1 MSAVKSSNTSNHA
14 SSNRASSRDV
24 AGSDAVLR
32 HVIRAVRAISTPGG
46 RLAIWGTGLVLL
58 PLVTVALDRAYVV
71 YLYDLVMVHVILAL
85 GLNILTGFTGQI
97 SIGHAG
103 FMGIG
108 AYASAVLTGRLG
120 VPFVAAMPLAAL
132 LTAAIG
138 FGLGIPALRLHGHY
152 LAIATLG
159 FGVAVSQLS
168 AVWEGFTGG
177 YQGMKVP
184 VASVLGFRFN
194 TDLRYYYL
202 AVAVTWLMLAAARN
216 ILRTRPGRALMA
228 VRDSEVAAQAMGV
241 NLAKYKTA
249 SFAISAFYAGIAG
262 SLYAH
267 LVKFIS
273 PFDFNL
279 GVSLT
284 LLAAI
289 VVGGLGSVPGSVLG
303 AVFMTLLPHAFSRV
317 KNLPLVLT
325 GVSLIVVVLFLPHGL
340 VSLPWRL
347 RQAASVI
354 RARMRMRTRMRTGR
368 STRHGAA

>member
-1 MSAVKSSNTSNHA
+1 MGVSSSNTRNDA
-14 SSNRASSRDV
+14 SSTNPSRAAVGVRVV
-24 AGSDAVLR
+24 AWGTT
-32 HVIRAVRAISTPGG
+32 RALSTSVG
-46 RLAIWGTGLVLL
+46 RLAAWMAALVAL
-58 PLVTVALDRAYVV
+58 PLVTVAVGRAYVV
-71 YLYDLVMVHVILAL
+71 YLYDLVMVNIVLAL

-103 FMGIG
+103 FMAIG
-108 AYASAVLTGRLG
+108 AYASAILTGRLG
-120 VPFVAAMPLAAL
+120 VPFAVAMPLAAL
-132 LTAAIG
+132 FTAAIG

-159 FGVAVSQLS
+159 FGVAVSQLF

-177 YQGMKVP
+177 YQGMKAP
-184 VASVLGFRFN
+184 AASLLGFRFS

-202 AVAVTWLMLAAARN
+202 ALAITWLMLAVARN

-249 SFAISAFYAGIAG
+249 SFAISAFYAGVAG

-279 GVSLT
+279 SVSLT

-289 VVGGLGSVPGSVLG
+289 VVGGLGSLPGSVLG
-303 AVFMTLLPHAFSRV
+303 AVFMTLLPHVFSRV

-347 RQAASVI
+347 TSAWSGLRAKLGTRMGL
-354 RARMRMRTRMRTGR
+354 RARGSAKR
-368 STRHGAA
+368 GAA

>member
-1 MSAVKSSNTSNHA
+1 MNAVSDAIRRTARAA
-14 SSNRASSRDV
+14 SSPAARRIL
-24 AGSDAVLR
+24 AG
-32 HVIRAVRAISTPGG
+32 
-46 RLAIWGTGLVLL
+46 LALVLL
-58 PLVTVALDRAYVV
+58 PLVTVASGRAYVV
-71 YLYDLVMVHVILAL
+71 YLYDLVMVYVIVAL

-103 FMGIG
+103 FMAIG
-108 AYASAVLTGRLG
+108 AYASAILTGRLG
-120 VPFVAAMPLAAL
+120 LPFALAMPLSAL
-132 LTAAIG
+132 LAAVV
-138 FGLGIPALRLHGHY
+138 GLGLGVPALRLHGHY

-168 AVWEGFTGG
+168 AVWEGLTGG

-184 VASVLGFRFN
+184 VASLLGFRFN

-202 AVAVTWLMLAAARN
+202 ALVVTWLMLAAAQN
-216 ILRTRPGRALMA
+216 LLRTRPGRALKA

-267 LVKFIS
+267 LVKFVS

-303 AVFMTLLPHAFSRV
+303 AIFMTLLPHAFSRV
-317 KNLPLVLT
+317 RNLPLVLT
-325 GVSLIVVVLFLPHGL
+325 GVCLILVVLFLPHGL
-340 VSLPWRL
+340 VSLTWRL
-347 RQAASVI
+347 RQAASSMR
-354 RARMRMRTRMRTGR
+354 RATRRGT
-368 STRHGAA
+368 A

>member
-1 MSAVKSSNTSNHA
+1 MGVSSSNKQKDASATSPG
-14 SSNRASSRDV
+14 RAADGGGGV
-24 AGSDAVLR
+24 ARATM
-32 HVIRAVRAISTPGG
+32 RAVSTPAG
-46 RLAIWGTGLVLL
+46 RLAVWVVALVAL
-58 PLVTVALDRAYVV
+58 PLVTVALGRAYVV
-71 YLYDLVMVHVILAL
+71 YLYDLVMVNIILAL

-103 FMGIG
+103 FMAIG
-108 AYASAVLTGRLG
+108 AYASAMLTGRLG
-120 VPFVAAMPLAAL
+120 VPFVIAMPVAAL
-132 LTAAIG
+132 LTAAVG

-159 FGVAVSQLS
+159 FGVAVSQLF

-177 YQGMKVP
+177 YQGMKAP
-184 VASVLGFRFN
+184 AASLFGFGFN

-202 AVAVTWLMLAAARN
+202 ALAITWLMLAAARN
-216 ILRTRPGRALMA
+216 MLRTRPGRALMA
-228 VRDSEVAAQAMGV
+228 VRDSEIAAQAMGV

-249 SFAISAFYAGIAG
+249 AFAISAFYAGVAG

-279 GVSLT
+279 SVSLT
-284 LLAAI
+284 LLASI
-289 VVGGLGSVPGSVLG
+289 VVGGLGSLPGSVLG
-303 AVFMTLLPHAFSRV
+303 AVFMTLLPHVFSRV

-325 GVSLIVVVLFLPHGL
+325 GISLIVVVLFLPHGL

-347 RQAASVI
+347 LPAWSWLK
-354 RARMRMRTRMRTGR
+354 ARLGMRRGFGVRGSAKR
-368 STRHGAA
+368 GAA

>member
-24 AGSDAVLR
+24 ADNDAVLR
-32 HVIRAVRAISTPGG
+32 RVIRAVRAISTPGG

-103 FMGIG
+103 FMAIG
-108 AYASAVLTGRLG
+108 AYASAILTGRLG

-202 AVAVTWLMLAAARN
+202 AVAVTWLMLAAAR
-216 ILRTRPGRALMA
+216 
-228 VRDSEVAAQAMGV
+228 
-241 NLAKYKTA
+241 
-249 SFAISAFYAGIAG
+249 
-262 SLYAH
+262 
-267 LVKFIS
+267 
-273 PFDFNL
+273 
-279 GVSLT
+279 
-284 LLAAI
+284 
-289 VVGGLGSVPGSVLG
+289 
-303 AVFMTLLPHAFSRV
+303 
-317 KNLPLVLT
+317 
-325 GVSLIVVVLFLPHGL
+325 
-340 VSLPWRL
+340 
-347 RQAASVI
+347 
-354 RARMRMRTRMRTGR
+354 
-368 STRHGAA
+368 

>member
-1 MSAVKSSNTSNHA
+1 MNASNNDAASPTIIRRAVSAVSS
-14 SSNRASSRDV
+14 
-24 AGSDAVLR
+24 
-32 HVIRAVRAISTPGG
+32 PGG
-46 RLAIWGTGLVLL
+46 RLASGGIVLVLL

-71 YLYDLVMVHVILAL
+71 YLYDLVMVYVIVAL

-103 FMGIG
+103 FMAIG
-108 AYASAVLTGRLG
+108 AYASAILTGRLG
-120 VPFVAAMPLAAL
+120 LPFVMAMPLAAL

-138 FGLGIPALRLHGHY
+138 FCLGIPALRLHGHY

-184 VASVLGFRFN
+184 VASILGLGFN
-194 TDLRYYYL
+194 SDLRYYYL
-202 AVAVTWLMLAAARN
+202 ALAVTWLMLAAARN

-249 SFAISAFYAGIAG
+249 SFAASAFYAGVAG

-284 LLAAI
+284 LLASI
-289 VVGGLGSVPGSVLG
+289 VVGGLGSVTGSVLG
-303 AVFMTLLPHAFSRV
+303 AVFMTLLPHVFSRV

-347 RQAASVI
+347 KQAA
-354 RARMRMRTRMRTGR
+354 ARMRTRMGMRGA
-368 STRHGAA
+368 TRRGTA